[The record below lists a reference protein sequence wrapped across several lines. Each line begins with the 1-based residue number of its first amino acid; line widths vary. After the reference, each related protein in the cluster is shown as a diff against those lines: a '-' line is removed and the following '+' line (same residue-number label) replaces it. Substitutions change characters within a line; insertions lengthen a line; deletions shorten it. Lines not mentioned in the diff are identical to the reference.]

1 MPPQK
6 NNILPFN
13 KYLKSD
19 EMLYVISADL
29 DYLIKK
35 VDGCANSPEKCLA
48 VKIVEHVLCGYSMS
62 AIWAFDNHENKYNF
76 YREKDCM
83 KTFGSSLLKHATDI
97 ISFK

>member
-1 MPPQK
+1 MPHQK

-19 EMLYVISADL
+19 EMLFVISVDL

-35 VDGCANSPEKCLA
+35 ADGCANNPKKCLA

-62 AIWAFDNHENKYNF
+62 AIWIFNNNENKYSF
-76 YREKDCM
+76 RREEDCM
-83 KTFGSSLLKHATDI
+83 KTFGSSLLKHATNI
-97 ISFK
+97 INFK